1 MKRSAPQ
8 WDSRIGRRLRLRDL
22 HIFFAVIEHK
32 SMARA
37 AVHLGIAQPS
47 VSEAIADLEHAVGVQ
62 LLDRSRQGV
71 LPTAYGR
78 ALQHRGQAAF
88 DELRQGIRDIEF
100 LADPTVGELRIS
112 CPETLTAGYLP
123 AVIDKLANKY
133 PRIVFRVIQSNTG
146 SQFRDLRERSVDLA
160 LARLTKPLDDDDFD
174 AKPLFDDQVF
184 IVGSASHALA
194 RRRKVKFSELA
205 NEPWIGLPP
214 DNDAGSFI
222 AEAFEASG
230 VELPKPTVVT
240 FSQHLRFH
248 LLAKGRYLTALPASV
263 LRFNA
268 DHFSL
273 KSLSVDLPFRP
284 RPVAIVTLKNRLLSP
299 VATMFV
305 DYAVE
310 VAKTLVKPS
319 S

>member
-1 MKRSAPQ
+1 
-8 WDSRIGRRLRLRDL
+8 LRDL

-37 AVHLGIAQPS
+37 AVHLGMAQPS
-47 VSEAIADLEHAVGVQ
+47 VSEAIADLEYAVGVQ
-62 LLDRSRQGV
+62 LLDRNRRGV

-78 ALQHRGQAAF
+78 ALQLRGQAAF

-100 LADPTVGELRIS
+100 LADPTVGDLRIS

-123 AVIDKLANKY
+123 AVIDKLSNKY
-133 PRIVFRVIQSNTG
+133 PRIVFRVTQSNTE

-160 LARLTKPLDDDDFD
+160 LARLTTPLDGDDLD
-174 AKPLFDDQVF
+174 ANPIFDDQVY
-184 IVGSASHALA
+184 IVAGASHPLA
-194 RRRKVKFSELA
+194 RRRKVKLSELA
-205 NEPWIGLPP
+205 GEPWIGLPP

-222 AEAFEASG
+222 AEVFRANG
-230 VELPKPTVVT
+230 VGLPKPTVVT

-248 LLAKGRYLTALPASV
+248 LLAKGRYLTAVPASV
-263 LRFNA
+263 LRFNSH
-268 DHFSL
+268 HFSL

-299 VATMFV
+299 VAKIFV
-305 DYAVE
+305 DYAIE
-310 VAKTLVKPS
+310 VAKTALKP
-319 S
+319 